1 MKTELNL
8 KKVKEELIKLTDV
21 DYLKKE
27 LLRLANEIK
36 NYDLN
41 EHLTPQ
47 AKAKMKTLEKRFQEI
62 RKAVLRAEKQIGSE
76 VNKLVVILRKAS
88 AETQAKVSSMRLG
101 GKKKTTKKTTRKASP
116 KKASTKKAATL

>member
-21 DYLKKE
+21 EYLKKE
-27 LLRLANEIK
+27 LGRLANEIK

-41 EHLTPQ
+41 THLTPQ
-47 AKAKMKTLEKRFQEI
+47 AKAKLKTLEKRFQEI
-62 RKAVLRAEKQIGSE
+62 RKAVIRAEKQIGSE

-88 AETQAKVSSMRLG
+88 AETQAKVSSMG
-101 GKKKTTKKTTRKASP
+101 IGKKKKPQRKASS
-116 KKASTKKAATL
+116 KKARAT

>member
-8 KKVKEELIKLTDV
+8 KKVKEELVKLTDV

-27 LLRLANEIK
+27 LHRLANEIK

-62 RKAVLRAEKQIGSE
+62 RKAVIRAEKQIGSE

-88 AETQAKVSSMRLG
+88 AETQAKMSSMRLG
-101 GKKKTTKKTTRKASP
+101 KKKPARKKASKKASP
-116 KKASTKKAATL
+116 KKAATL